1 VFFDGKSAQRSL
13 AVLSMLPEW
22 TADAKNQ
29 KFFANNQKNS
39 EKTLAFSLAV

>member
-1 VFFDGKSAQRSL
+1 VFFGGKSARRSRT
-13 AVLSMLPEW
+13 VLRMLPER

-29 KFFANNQKNS
+29 KSFANNQKNS